1 MLELLH
7 DGRAKIAVV
16 GLGYVGLPLAV
27 AFSRHFSVIG
37 YDSDEEKI
45 ADCRAGR
52 DPMGELAAV
61 TADIEFTKDARP
73 QAAEEGDARHRQA
86 SAAGQHRR
94 LRVYRVPGRDG
105 GHLLHHTGKGIGHA
119 ARRVQDR
126 LFA

>member
-37 YDSDEEKI
+37 YDRDEEKI
-45 ADCRAGR
+45 ADCRAGK
-52 DPMGELAAV
+52 DPMGEL
-61 TADIEFTKDARP
+61 
-73 QAAEEGDARHRQA
+73 AAEEGDARHRQA